1 MGKLQGCERLTALST
16 GSVGDWLSVRMSCC
30 GLWSCNVVLLS
41 CWELLSCEGRLFG
54 CGVCELLR

>member
-1 MGKLQGCERLTALST
+1 MGKLQGCGRLTALST

-30 GLWSCNVVLLS
+30 RRWSCNVLLLS